1 MATYALIVDNTVKN
15 VILCDPDLI
24 EPVAGGA
31 DYVDL
36 SEVSPQPSIG
46 WSYVDGVFAAPP
58 PTYPAVTQKQIRLAL
73 VLSGHDSSLIDDAIA
88 AMTSPD
94 RELADIE
101 WNYTITFERTN
112 PLVVAVAVALGWSD
126 EQANA
131 IWLLADSL

>member
-1 MATYALIVDNTVKN
+1 MATYALVVDNAVKN

-24 EPVAGGA
+24 ESVAGDA

-36 SEVSPQPSIG
+36 SEVSPPPSIG
-46 WSYVDGVFAAPP
+46 WSYADSVFTAPP

-88 AMTSPD
+88 AMASPD

-101 WNYTITFERTN
+101 WKYTVTFERNN
-112 PLVVAVAVALGWSD
+112 PLVVAVAAALGWSD
-126 EQANA
+126 EQANS